1 MSQFEHG
8 QGPFKP
14 RRYVGISP
22 FKIPKSSLP
31 SSRIPLKNLDTSP
44 VTPSGRVPDP
54 PSIPVDV
61 VEQLEDHCL
70 GVHSV
75 VKNSGGGSCLFKS
88 VSQFLNSSLSE
99 CSYLDLRRFTHQ
111 KMIDWWWYFQ
121 NFYYWPMQI
130 TVGTGDAAVMKTF
143 ENEVQF
149 KEFLLSEESMES
161 FNETAVELWALCYIL
176 NCKISVLCY
185 GLPVGQGQYDSRWR
199 WTHFNGKNVV
209 PDISGNEAFVS
220 NSNLILLNEH
230 TQHWALVS
238 GCLNLNYP
246 NITVD
251 SFPTGVVEPDD
262 VEVYKFPELLSDQI
276 GADPEVSSSYHNQFD
291 QQIVDNSVV
300 GTSPSPADHLHPS
313 DTEEASL
320 SSSSSMSTNWSQNHT
335 VKEMQTEEA
344 KVVQIEE
351 EVGKEVCKKV
361 EIQTEEA
368 KKKVDAAEAKK
379 KNQVDKKAKVSK
391 MKDNKLGG
399 ANEEVQQRLQEVGVK
414 KKTSELI
421 KDGERKRK
429 RKFDDTVIPSK
440 ITIIPEQLVARDSYI
455 VQDMVKDL
463 DISAIVQKSDIYHK
477 FPLREKTVE
486 EILASPEPVEVAKE
500 QALDALD
507 EEIRESQVRHEEEM
521 KSCDAVIAKEK
532 LRQRLRRKRF
542 KENNLRRDQLEA
554 ELTEDII
561 LRKFEDLQDLLVKI
575 RKAEVHS
582 ARHEAFHRGGSERIA
597 LDGKVFDGLLSDDKI
612 NLILALIDKLFG
624 FDLQEKILNSN
635 YTFKVLLPEFLIK
648 VLEIYFVLPNN

>member
-1 MSQFEHG
+1 M
-8 QGPFKP
+8 
-14 RRYVGISP
+14 
-22 FKIPKSSLP
+22 
-31 SSRIPLKNLDTSP
+31 
-44 VTPSGRVPDP
+44 
-54 PSIPVDV
+54 
-61 VEQLEDHCL
+61 
-70 GVHSV
+70 
-75 VKNSGGGSCLFKS
+75 
-88 VSQFLNSSLSE
+88 
-99 CSYLDLRRFTHQ
+99 
-111 KMIDWWWYFQ
+111 
-121 NFYYWPMQI
+121 
-130 TVGTGDAAVMKTF
+130 
-143 ENEVQF
+143 
-149 KEFLLSEESMES
+149 
-161 FNETAVELWALCYIL
+161 
-176 NCKISVLCY
+176 
-185 GLPVGQGQYDSRWR
+185 
-199 WTHFNGKNVV
+199 
-209 PDISGNEAFVS
+209 
-220 NSNLILLNEH
+220 
-230 TQHWALVS
+230 
-238 GCLNLNYP
+238 
-246 NITVD
+246 
-251 SFPTGVVEPDD
+251 
-262 VEVYKFPELLSDQI
+262 
-276 GADPEVSSSYHNQFD
+276 
-291 QQIVDNSVV
+291 
-300 GTSPSPADHLHPS
+300 
-313 DTEEASL
+313 
-320 SSSSSMSTNWSQNHT
+320 
-335 VKEMQTEEA
+335 
-344 KVVQIEE
+344 
-351 EVGKEVCKKV
+351 CKKV

-399 ANEEVQQRLQEVGVK
+399 ANEEVQQRLQEVGVT

-421 KDGERKRK
+421 KDGESKRK